1 MKPFYIVTTR
11 FTNKTWKENK
21 QWRERNKWK
30 GCIYGV
36 PSIISTYSKIP
47 NEALIYVI
55 EMNNDTNQIM
65 GIGALKNKA
74 NFMVRP
80 RIYKE
85 HGYNLYI
92 YRDKYAHIT
101 REKLVAH
108 NKFYKIFVDYLEEI
122 VFCGKSH
129 MKRGQGF
136 TSIKIKWK
144 KKNNKLIS
152 LPIAPRYFSYFIK
165 KFAALSKK
173 ERLARLERIQHHILN
188 GCYYLFKKGGSGPR
202 LV

>member
-21 QWRERNKWK
+21 QWKERNKWK
-30 GCIYGV
+30 GCVYGV
-36 PSIISTYSKIP
+36 PSLISNFSKIP
-47 NEALIYVI
+47 YEAVIYVI

-65 GIGALKNKA
+65 GIGAFKNKA
-74 NFMVRP
+74 NFMVKP

-85 HGYNLYI
+85 HSYNSYI
-92 YRDKYAHIT
+92 YRDKFAHIT

-108 NKFYKIFVDYLEEI
+108 NKFYKIFVDHLEKMI
-122 VFCGKSH
+122 FYGDGH

-144 KKNNKLIS
+144 QTNNKLIA
-152 LPIAPRYFSYFIK
+152 LPINPRYFSYFIK
-165 KFAALSKK
+165 KSADLSKK
-173 ERLARLERIQHHILN
+173 ERLSRLERIQHRILN
-188 GCYYLFKKGGSGPR
+188 GFHYLRFN
-202 LV
+202 